1 MSEINIEELA
11 AQLNRIEATLTQ
23 MQSQLTLRNE
33 SIRENISEMAIF
45 HIPYCLMINITNQ
58 QFFLSFM

>member
-33 SIRENISEMAIF
+33 SIRENISEMVIF
-45 HIPYCLMINITNQ
+45 HIIFRIV
-58 QFFLSFM
+58 